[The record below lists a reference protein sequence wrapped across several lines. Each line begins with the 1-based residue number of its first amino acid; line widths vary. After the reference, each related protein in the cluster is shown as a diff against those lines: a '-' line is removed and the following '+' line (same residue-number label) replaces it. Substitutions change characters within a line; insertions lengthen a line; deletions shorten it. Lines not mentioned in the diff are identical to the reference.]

1 MTSPSGI
8 PGSVVARGVRVP
20 VPALLPALFLVFGTP
35 APALA
40 QEEGSVPAA
49 CASTA
54 DLQWMVG
61 AWRQETQG
69 TVFHE
74 RWRPGEGGV
83 LIGEARSVSEDGSE
97 VYQDEDMRIAAEG
110 GTLVYA
116 ADPDGDGEFVKF
128 TLATCDDRSV
138 TFENAA
144 HDFPNRLSYRRT
156 DDGGLTASVT
166 DLKGQGF
173 DLEFRPDP
181 DG

>member
-1 MTSPSGI
+1 MTSHSVIAGLVVGRRFSGLV
-8 PGSVVARGVRVP
+8 PAMALCLVVGTP
-20 VPALLPALFLVFGTP
+20 VPAQESAP
-35 APALA
+35 APNTC
-40 QEEGSVPAA
+40 E
-49 CASTA
+49 STA

-69 TVFHE
+69 TVFFE
-74 RWRPGEGGV
+74 RWRPGEGDV
-83 LIGEARSVSEDGSE
+83 LIGEARSVSADGSE